1 MKKKNL
7 FLTLCLVLLSI
18 FALTSCGEK
27 EDGPK
32 KEEKPVGIAVTQA
45 NENVG
50 EAESFTVKLTASVT
64 SENMKDF
71 EDQEVTVEVKYAGTN
86 LQLSVTTS
94 ALENPIVAY
103 VTNGYSIDSSI
114 IFNLKDLGQATED
127 QFVEITISEIME
139 LVSGMIPTPEP
150 NPGEDTGEDTGE
162 TDEPIDSGISIDPKL
177 ALALANISD
186 FFTSIKDEYFD
197 ANNEKGY
204 YEFNQTGK
212 DTVQSLINDL
222 VEGISKQTGSDIKL
236 DELVKYSY
244 DIHVTTGE
252 KYLEKIEFT
261 GEVESLEEESAG
273 EKVKL
278 SAVVEFKEYGNTTV
292 TLPENVIKYKDLMES
307 PVEPE

>member
-1 MKKKNL
+1 MKKKTL
-7 FLTLCLVLLSI
+7 FLTLCLIILSA
-18 FALTSCGEK
+18 FVLTSCGKK

-32 KEEKPVGIAVTQA
+32 KEKKPVGIAVAQA

-50 EAESFTVKLTASVT
+50 AAESFTVRLAASVT

-71 EDQEVTVEVKYAGTN
+71 EDQEVSVEVKYAGTN
-86 LQLSVTTS
+86 LQLSVS
-94 ALENPIVAY
+94 ASKLENPIVAY

-139 LVSGMIPTPEP
+139 LVSGMMPKPEP
-150 NPGEDTGEDTGE
+150 NPGEGTGE
-162 TDEPIDSGISIDPKL
+162 TEEPTEPGMKIDPKF

-204 YEFNQTGK
+204 YEFNQVGK

-222 VEGISKQTGSDIKL
+222 VDGISKQTGYEIKL

-261 GEVESLEEESAG
+261 GEVESLEKESAG
-273 EKVKL
+273 QKVKL

-292 TLPENVIKYKDLMES
+292 TLPENVIKYKDLMET

>member
-1 MKKKNL
+1 MKKKTL
-7 FLTLCLVLLSI
+7 FLTLCLILLSA
-18 FALTSCGEK
+18 FVLTSCGKK

-32 KEEKPVGIAVTQA
+32 KEEKPVGIAVAQA
-45 NENVG
+45 NVNVG
-50 EAESFTVKLTASVT
+50 EVESFTVRLNASVT

-71 EDQEVTVEVKYAGTN
+71 EDQEVSVEVKYAGTN
-86 LQLSVTTS
+86 LQLSVS
-94 ALENPIVAY
+94 ASKLENPIVAY

-139 LVSGMIPTPEP
+139 LLSGMVPKPEP
-150 NPGEDTGEDTGE
+150 NPGEGTGE
-162 TDEPIDSGISIDPKL
+162 TEEPTEPGMTIDPKL
-177 ALALANISD
+177 AIALANISD

-204 YEFNQTGK
+204 YEFNQVGK

-222 VEGISKQTGSDIKL
+222 VEGISKQTGYEIKL

-261 GEVESLEEESAG
+261 GEVESLEKESAG
-273 EKVKL
+273 QKVKL

-292 TLPENVIKYKDLMES
+292 TLPENVIKYKDLMET

>member
-1 MKKKNL
+1 MKKKTL
-7 FLTLCLVLLSI
+7 FLTLCLILLSA
-18 FALTSCGEK
+18 FVLTSCGKK

-32 KEEKPVGIAVTQA
+32 KEEKPVGIAVAQA

-50 EAESFTVKLTASVT
+50 AAESFTVRLAASVT

-71 EDQEVTVEVKYAGTN
+71 EDQEVSVEVKYAGTN
-86 LQLSVTTS
+86 LQLSVS
-94 ALENPIVAY
+94 ASKLENPIVAY

-139 LVSGMIPTPEP
+139 LLSGMVPKPEP
-150 NPGEDTGEDTGE
+150 NPGEGTGE
-162 TDEPIDSGISIDPKL
+162 TEEPTEPGMTIDPKL

-204 YEFNQTGK
+204 YEFNQVGK

-222 VEGISKQTGSDIKL
+222 VVGISKQTGSEIKL

-261 GEVESLEEESAG
+261 GEVESLETESAG
-273 EKVKL
+273 QKVKL

-292 TLPENVIKYKDLMES
+292 TLPENVIKYKDLMET

>member
-1 MKKKNL
+1 MKKKTL
-7 FLTLCLVLLSI
+7 FLTLCLILLSA
-18 FALTSCGEK
+18 FVLTSCGKK

-32 KEEKPVGIAVTQA
+32 KEKKPVGIAVAQA

-50 EAESFTVKLTASVT
+50 AAESFTVRLAASVT

-71 EDQEVTVEVKYAGTN
+71 EDQEVSVEVKYAGTN
-86 LQLSVTTS
+86 LQLSVS
-94 ALENPIVAY
+94 ASKLENPIVAY

-139 LVSGMIPTPEP
+139 LLSGMVPKPEP
-150 NPGEDTGEDTGE
+150 NPGEGTGE
-162 TDEPIDSGISIDPKL
+162 TEEPTEPGMTIDPKL

-204 YEFNQTGK
+204 YEFNQVGK

-222 VEGISKQTGSDIKL
+222 VVGISKQTGSEIKL

-261 GEVESLEEESAG
+261 GEVESLEKESAG
-273 EKVKL
+273 QKVKL

-292 TLPENVIKYKDLMES
+292 TLPKNVIKYKDLMET

>member
-1 MKKKNL
+1 MKKKTL
-7 FLTLCLVLLSI
+7 FLTLCLILLSA
-18 FALTSCGEK
+18 FVLTSCGKK

-32 KEEKPVGIAVTQA
+32 KEEKPVGIAVAQA

-50 EAESFTVKLTASVT
+50 AAESFTVRLAASVT

-71 EDQEVTVEVKYAGTN
+71 EDQEVSVEVKYAGTN
-86 LQLSVTTS
+86 LQLSVS
-94 ALENPIVAY
+94 ASKLENPIVAY

-114 IFNLKDLGQATED
+114 IFNPKDLGQATED

-139 LVSGMIPTPEP
+139 LVSGMMPKLEP
-150 NPGEDTGEDTGE
+150 NPGEGTGE
-162 TDEPIDSGISIDPKL
+162 TEEPTEPGMKIDPKF

-204 YEFNQTGK
+204 YEFNQVGK

-222 VEGISKQTGSDIKL
+222 VDGISKQTGYEIKL

-261 GEVESLEEESAG
+261 GEVESLEKESAG
-273 EKVKL
+273 QKVKL

-292 TLPENVIKYKDLMES
+292 TLPENVIKYKDLMET

>member
-7 FLTLCLVLLSI
+7 FLTLCLILLSA
-18 FALTSCGEK
+18 FVLTSCGKK

-45 NENVG
+45 NVNVG
-50 EAESFTVKLTASVT
+50 EVESFTVRLNASVT

-71 EDQEVTVEVKYAGTN
+71 EDQEVSVEVKYAGTN
-86 LQLSVTTS
+86 LQLSVS
-94 ALENPIVAY
+94 ASKLENPIVAY

-139 LVSGMIPTPEP
+139 LLSGMVPKPEP
-150 NPGEDTGEDTGE
+150 NPGEGTGE
-162 TDEPIDSGISIDPKL
+162 TEEPTEPGMTIDPKL

-204 YEFNQTGK
+204 YEFNQVGK

-222 VEGISKQTGSDIKL
+222 VDGISKQTGYEIKL

-261 GEVESLEEESAG
+261 GEVESLEKESAG
-273 EKVKL
+273 QKVKL

-292 TLPENVIKYKDLMES
+292 TLPENVIKYKDLMET

>member
-1 MKKKNL
+1 MKKKTL
-7 FLTLCLVLLSI
+7 FLTLCLILLSA
-18 FALTSCGEK
+18 FVLTSCGKK

-32 KEEKPVGIAVTQA
+32 KEKKPVGIAVAQA

-50 EAESFTVKLTASVT
+50 AAESFTVRLAASVT

-71 EDQEVTVEVKYAGTN
+71 EDQEVSVEVKYAGTN
-86 LQLSVTTS
+86 LQLSVS
-94 ALENPIVAY
+94 ASKLENPIVAY

-139 LVSGMIPTPEP
+139 LVSGMMPKPEP
-150 NPGEDTGEDTGE
+150 NPGEGTGE
-162 TDEPIDSGISIDPKL
+162 TEEPTEPGMKIDPKF

-204 YEFNQTGK
+204 YEFNQVGK

-222 VEGISKQTGSDIKL
+222 VDGISKQTGYEIKL

-252 KYLEKIEFT
+252 KYLEKIELT
-261 GEVESLEEESAG
+261 GEVESLEKESAG
-273 EKVKL
+273 QKVKL

-292 TLPENVIKYKDLMES
+292 TLPENVIKYKDLMET

>member
-1 MKKKNL
+1 MKKKTL
-7 FLTLCLVLLSI
+7 FLTLCLIILSA
-18 FALTSCGEK
+18 FVLTSCGKK

-32 KEEKPVGIAVTQA
+32 KEKKPVGIAVAQA

-50 EAESFTVKLTASVT
+50 AAESFTVRLAASVT

-71 EDQEVTVEVKYAGTN
+71 EDQEVSVEVKYAGTN
-86 LQLSVTTS
+86 LQLSVS
-94 ALENPIVAY
+94 ASKLENPIVAY

-114 IFNLKDLGQATED
+114 IFNLKDFGQATED

-139 LVSGMIPTPEP
+139 LVSGMMPKPEP
-150 NPGEDTGEDTGE
+150 NPDEGTGE
-162 TDEPIDSGISIDPKL
+162 TEEPTEPGMTIDPKL

-204 YEFNQTGK
+204 YEFNQVGK

-222 VEGISKQTGSDIKL
+222 VEGISKQTGYEIKL

-261 GEVESLEEESAG
+261 GEVESLEKESAG
-273 EKVKL
+273 QKVKL

-292 TLPENVIKYKDLMES
+292 TLPENVIKYKDLMET

>member
-1 MKKKNL
+1 MKKKTL
-7 FLTLCLVLLSI
+7 FLTLCLILLSA
-18 FALTSCGEK
+18 FVLTSCGKK

-32 KEEKPVGIAVTQA
+32 KEKKPVGIAVAQA

-50 EAESFTVKLTASVT
+50 AAESFTVRLAASVT

-71 EDQEVTVEVKYAGTN
+71 EDQEVSVEVKYAGTN
-86 LQLSVTTS
+86 LQLSVS
-94 ALENPIVAY
+94 ASKLENPIVAY

-114 IFNLKDLGQATED
+114 IFNLKDFGQATED

-139 LVSGMIPTPEP
+139 LVSGMMPKPEP
-150 NPGEDTGEDTGE
+150 NPGEGTGE
-162 TDEPIDSGISIDPKL
+162 TEEPTEPGMTIDPKL

-204 YEFNQTGK
+204 YEFNQVGK

-222 VEGISKQTGSDIKL
+222 VEGISKQTGYEIKL

-261 GEVESLEEESAG
+261 GEVESLEKESAG
-273 EKVKL
+273 QKVKL
-278 SAVVEFKEYGNTTV
+278 SAAVEFKEYGNTTV
-292 TLPENVIKYKDLMES
+292 TLPENVIKYKDLMET

>member
-1 MKKKNL
+1 MKKKTL
-7 FLTLCLVLLSI
+7 FLTLCLILLSA
-18 FALTSCGEK
+18 FVLTSCGKK

-32 KEEKPVGIAVTQA
+32 KEKKPVGIAVAQA

-50 EAESFTVKLTASVT
+50 AAESFTVRLAASVT

-71 EDQEVTVEVKYAGTN
+71 EDQEVSVEVKYAGTN
-86 LQLSVTTS
+86 LQLSVS
-94 ALENPIVAY
+94 ASKLENPIVAY

-139 LVSGMIPTPEP
+139 LVSGMMPKPEP
-150 NPGEDTGEDTGE
+150 NPGEGTGE
-162 TDEPIDSGISIDPKL
+162 TEEPTEPGMKIDPKF

-204 YEFNQTGK
+204 YEFNQVGK

-222 VEGISKQTGSDIKL
+222 VDGISKQTGYEIKL

-261 GEVESLEEESAG
+261 GEVESLEKESAG
-273 EKVKL
+273 QKVKL

-292 TLPENVIKYKDLMES
+292 TLPENVIKYKDLMET

>member
-7 FLTLCLVLLSI
+7 FLTLCLILLSA
-18 FALTSCGEK
+18 FVLTSCGKK

-32 KEEKPVGIAVTQA
+32 KEEKPVGIAVAQA
-45 NENVG
+45 NVNVG
-50 EAESFTVKLTASVT
+50 EVESFTVRLNASVT

-71 EDQEVTVEVKYAGTN
+71 EDQEVSVEVKYAGTN
-86 LQLSVTTS
+86 LQLSVS
-94 ALENPIVAY
+94 ASKLENPIVAY

-127 QFVEITISEIME
+127 QFGEITISEIME
-139 LVSGMIPTPEP
+139 LLSGMIHKPEP
-150 NPGEDTGEDTGE
+150 NPGEGTGE
-162 TDEPIDSGISIDPKL
+162 TEETTEPGMTIDPKL

-186 FFTSIKDEYFD
+186 FFTSIKDEDFD

-204 YEFNQTGK
+204 YEFNQVGK

-222 VEGISKQTGSDIKL
+222 VDGISKQTGYEIKL

-261 GEVESLEEESAG
+261 GEVESLEKESAG
-273 EKVKL
+273 QKVKL

-292 TLPENVIKYKDLMES
+292 TLPENVIKYKDLMET

>member
-7 FLTLCLVLLSI
+7 FLTLCLILLSA
-18 FALTSCGEK
+18 FVLTSCGKK

-32 KEEKPVGIAVTQA
+32 KEEKPVGIAVAQA

-50 EAESFTVKLTASVT
+50 AAESFTVRLAASVT

-71 EDQEVTVEVKYAGTN
+71 EDQEVSVEVKYAGTN
-86 LQLSVTTS
+86 LQLSVS
-94 ALENPIVAY
+94 ASKLENPIVAY

-139 LVSGMIPTPEP
+139 LVSGMMPKPEP
-150 NPGEDTGEDTGE
+150 NPGEGTGE
-162 TDEPIDSGISIDPKL
+162 TEEPTEPGMKIDPKF

-204 YEFNQTGK
+204 YEFNQVGK

-222 VEGISKQTGSDIKL
+222 VDGISKQTGYEIKL

-252 KYLEKIEFT
+252 KYLEKIELT
-261 GEVESLEEESAG
+261 GEVESLEKESAG
-273 EKVKL
+273 QKVKL

-292 TLPENVIKYKDLMES
+292 TLPENVIKYKDLMET

>member
-1 MKKKNL
+1 MKKKTL
-7 FLTLCLVLLSI
+7 FLTLCLILLSA
-18 FALTSCGEK
+18 FVLTSCGKK

-32 KEEKPVGIAVTQA
+32 KEKKPVGIAVAQA

-50 EAESFTVKLTASVT
+50 AAESFTVRLAASVT

-71 EDQEVTVEVKYAGTN
+71 EDQEVSVEVKYAGTN
-86 LQLSVTTS
+86 LQLSVS
-94 ALENPIVAY
+94 ASKLENPIVAY

-139 LVSGMIPTPEP
+139 LLSGMVPKPEP
-150 NPGEDTGEDTGE
+150 NPGEGTGE
-162 TDEPIDSGISIDPKL
+162 TEEPTEPGMTIDPKL

-204 YEFNQTGK
+204 YEFNQVGK

-222 VEGISKQTGSDIKL
+222 VDGISKQTGYEIKL

-261 GEVESLEEESAG
+261 GEVESLEKESAG
-273 EKVKL
+273 QKVKL

-292 TLPENVIKYKDLMES
+292 TLPENVIKYKDLMET

>member
-7 FLTLCLVLLSI
+7 FLTLCLILLSA
-18 FALTSCGEK
+18 FVLTSCGKK

-32 KEEKPVGIAVTQA
+32 KEEKPVGIAVAHA
-45 NENVG
+45 NVNVG
-50 EAESFTVKLTASVT
+50 EVESFTVRLNASVT

-71 EDQEVTVEVKYAGTN
+71 EDQEVSVEVKYAGTN
-86 LQLSVTTS
+86 LQLSVS
-94 ALENPIVAY
+94 ASKLENPIVAY

-139 LVSGMIPTPEP
+139 LLSGMVPKPEP
-150 NPGEDTGEDTGE
+150 NPGEGTGE
-162 TDEPIDSGISIDPKL
+162 TEEPTEPGMTIDPKL

-204 YEFNQTGK
+204 YEFNQVGK

-222 VEGISKQTGSDIKL
+222 VDGISKQTGYEIKL

-261 GEVESLEEESAG
+261 GEVESLEKESAG
-273 EKVKL
+273 QKVKL

-292 TLPENVIKYKDLMES
+292 TLPENVIKYKDLMET